1 VDLKRNKESFDARLS
16 EVNKLHDKQLGV
28 VDLMTNVWLG
38 PPGAFVDAV
47 DALRGQG
54 EFRGRLAP
62 FRDSKV
68 LSAEALHAY
77 FKALAEALGDPMAVP
92 GEGSVNDQ
100 VRAAFRRY
108 TECEQTSKSV
118 LGKLT
123 GAPIG
128 ADAVTTVRTASATT
142 GSLRGG
148 VSYKRGT
155 FTSAGVAAFP
165 LPTKDAVLL
174 INGSDHIF
182 TLAQVDKKWRL
193 YQSFQNKYTVSQS
206 GMGNAQVDDPTKFL
220 SEITS
225 AEATTWFGATADHDQ
240 YSYLILQ

>member
-1 VDLKRNKESFDARLS
+1 VELKRNKESLDARLT
-16 EVNKLHDKQLGV
+16 EVNRIYDKQLGV

-38 PPGAFVDAV
+38 PPGAFAAAV
-47 DALRGQG
+47 DALNGQAQ
-54 EFRGRLAP
+54 FQGRLAP
-62 FRDSKV
+62 FADSKV
-68 LSAEALHAY
+68 LSVDLLLAY
-77 FKALAEALGDPMAVP
+77 FKALAEALGDPLAVP
-92 GEGSVNDQ
+92 GQGTVNDQ

-118 LGKLT
+118 VGKLSC
-123 GAPIG
+123 APIG

-142 GSLRGG
+142 GTLRGG

-220 SEITS
+220 GEITS